1 MEHSYEDIL
10 AEMQDPQGFV
20 ASLFAGWNHGAA
32 MF

>member
-1 MEHSYEDIL
+1 MDETYDAVVS
-10 AEMQDPQGFV
+10 EMSNTQGFV